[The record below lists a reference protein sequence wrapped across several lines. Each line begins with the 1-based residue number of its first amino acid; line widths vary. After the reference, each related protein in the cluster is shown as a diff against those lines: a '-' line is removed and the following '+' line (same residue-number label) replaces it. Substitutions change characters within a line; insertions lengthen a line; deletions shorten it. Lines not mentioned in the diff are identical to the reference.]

1 MVKVGV
7 YLNQGDDG
15 HDPLES
21 EIVADKDCKDAEDR
35 LANLVVFIFII
46 VIVVFIVIIVI
57 IIIMIWIMMVSL
69 SPHKES
75 ARRFP

>member
-21 EIVADKDCKDAEDR
+21 EIVADKDCKDAKDR
-35 LANLVVFIFII
+35 LANLMVVIFII
-46 VIVVFIVIIVI
+46 VIIVIIVI

>member
-35 LANLVVFIFII
+35 LANLMVVIFI
-46 VIVVFIVIIVI
+46 IVIIVI

-75 ARRFP
+75 GRRFP

>member
-7 YLNQGDDG
+7 YLNQCDDG

-35 LANLVVFIFII
+35 LANLMVVIFI
-46 VIVVFIVIIVI
+46 IVIIVI

>member
-35 LANLVVFIFII
+35 SI
-46 VIVVFIVIIVI
+46 VQYRASVND
-57 IIIMIWIMMVSL
+57 
-69 SPHKES
+69 
-75 ARRFP
+75 

>member
-35 LANLVVFIFII
+35 LANLMVVIFI
-46 VIVVFIVIIVI
+46 IVIIVI

-75 ARRFP
+75 ARRYP

>member
-35 LANLVVFIFII
+35 LANLM
-46 VIVVFIVIIVI
+46 VFIVIIVI
-57 IIIMIWIMMVSL
+57 IVIMMVSL

>member
-35 LANLVVFIFII
+35 LANLMVVIFI
-46 VIVVFIVIIVI
+46 IVIIVI

-75 ARRFP
+75 GRRYP

>member
-35 LANLVVFIFII
+35 LANLMVVIFI
-46 VIVVFIVIIVI
+46 IVIIVI
-57 IIIMIWIMMVSL
+57 IIIMIWIMMVSV

>member
-35 LANLVVFIFII
+35 LANLMVVIFII
-46 VIVVFIVIIVI
+46 VIIVIIVI
-57 IIIMIWIMMVSL
+57 IIIMIWIMMVSV

>member
-35 LANLVVFIFII
+35 LANLMVVIFI
-46 VIVVFIVIIVI
+46 IVIIVI